1 MQIKP
6 IRTHADYLAALSEVS
21 ALIDL
26 DPANETPAGERLEVI
41 GTLVQAYEARH
52 WPIGPPEP
60 VEAIRFR
67 MEQLGLGIKDLV
79 PFIGP
84 VNRVYQV
91 LARKRPLSLAMIRR
105 IHTGMDISAEVL
117 IGQAEPDEMAAG

>member
-52 WPIGPPEP
+52 WPIGPPDP